1 MSDLILVERDGVIAT
16 VVLNQPAKL
25 NALSR
30 ASWSELGARMREL
43 SADPELRCVI
53 VRGAGTKAFGAGAD
67 IAEFSTV
74 RADSTQGK
82 VYGELIASTMQA
94 IGDCIHPTIAMIHG
108 VCVGGG
114 LEIALMCDLRI
125 CGEGSRFGIPINR
138 LGLTMGYGE
147 LMALL
152 TVVGTATALE
162 ILLEGRVFDAREA
175 YAKGLVQRVVADD
188 QVEAEARA
196 TAGRVAAGAPLVA
209 RWHKRFIRRL
219 RPHEQLSAAEWNEGF
234 ACFDTE
240 DYREGLQ
247 AFLSKQPPRF
257 RGR

>member
-1 MSDLILVERDGVIAT
+1 MSDLILVQRDGAIAT

-30 ASWSELGARMREL
+30 ASWSELGLRMREL
-43 SADPELRCVI
+43 SADLDLRCV
-53 VRGAGTKAFGAGAD
+53 VLRGAGTRAFGAGAD
-67 IAEFSTV
+67 IAEFPEV
-74 RADSTQGK
+74 RADATQGK

-94 IGDCIHPTIAMIHG
+94 IGDCVHPTIAMIHG

-114 LEIALMCDLRI
+114 LEVALMCDLRV

-147 LMALL
+147 LMGLL
-152 TVVGTATALE
+152 AVAGAATALE

-175 YAKGLVQRVVADD
+175 HAKGLVQRIVADE
-188 QVEAEARA
+188 QVEAEVFA
-196 TAGRVAAGAPLVA
+196 TAARVAAGAPLVA
-209 RWHKRFIRRL
+209 RWHKQFIRRL
-219 RPHEQLSAAEWNEGF
+219 RSHEQLSAAEWDEGF

-240 DYREGLQ
+240 DYREGLR
-247 AFLSKQPPRF
+247 AFLAKQAPHF